1 MFDNIIS
8 AMKNFKLILKSL
20 FSNNATVEG
29 ARHRPWYYALIIFFV
44 SMILAVVPIFTT
56 AISNHGSAFVEKNYS
71 NMDTFSLRL
80 TIAINDKDVPLE
92 VT

>member
-29 ARHRPWYYALIIFFV
+29 ARHRPWYFAVIIFFV
-44 SMILAVVPIFTT
+44 SMILAVVPIFFQSITK
-56 AISNHGSAFVEKNYS
+56 HGSDIVEKNSY
-71 NMDTFSLRL
+71 NMDNYSLRL
-80 TIAINDKDVPLE
+80 IKHRAKKKGV
-92 VT
+92 